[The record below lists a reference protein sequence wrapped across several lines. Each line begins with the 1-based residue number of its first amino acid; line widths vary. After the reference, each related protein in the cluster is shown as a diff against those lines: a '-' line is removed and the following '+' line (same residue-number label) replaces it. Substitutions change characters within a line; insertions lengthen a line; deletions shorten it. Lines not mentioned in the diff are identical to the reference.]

1 MYYNDIVVLRKKEG
15 EFLEQE
21 IPYRTTGKIV
31 SIQQFGALVELDET
45 HEVGILHISK
55 ISERFVSDV
64 TKFLTPGERIR
75 VDVVKKTDNRVELS
89 IINIPH
95 YRNIDSEFANEFEI
109 LAEQLPVWIDEKNKR
124 REDK

>member
-15 EFLEQE
+15 EFLLQE